1 MSRESK
7 ADKCAR
13 MAEIVKILIRTYPDA
28 KCALNYKTPLQL
40 LVATILSAQCT
51 DVRVNIVTKDLF
63 KKYKTAA
70 DFANSDEL
78 ELQQEIRSAGF
89 FRNKAKNIRAAAA
102 KIIADFDGKVPPAM
116 EDMLTLAGV
125 ARKTAN
131 VVLGDAFGMN
141 EGIAIDTHV
150 TRLSNRLKLTA
161 HKTNA
166 GDKIEKDLMA
176 LVPVKQ
182 RSLLSHLLIWH
193 GRQICSARK
202 PDCENCPINKLCPS
216 AFKV

>member
-1 MSRESK
+1 
-7 ADKCAR
+7 
-13 MAEIVKILIRTYPDA
+13 MAKIVKTLKRTYPGA
-28 KCALNYKTPLQL
+28 QCALNYKTPLQL

-116 EDMLTLAGV
+116 EDMLTLVGV

>member
-1 MSRESK
+1 MPRESK
-7 ADKCAR
+7 ADKKAR
-13 MAEIVKILIRTYPDA
+13 TAEIVKILKKTYPQA

-40 LVATILSAQCT
+40 LVSTILSAQCT
-51 DVRVNIVTKDLF
+51 DVRVNIVTAELF

-70 DFANSDEL
+70 DFARADQGEL
-78 ELQQEIRSAGF
+78 EQDIRSTGF
-89 FRNKAKNIRAAAA
+89 FRNKTKNIRAAAA
-102 KIIADFDGKVPPAM
+102 KIISDFDGKVPDTMA
-116 EDMLTLAGV
+116 EMLTLAGV

-131 VVLGDAFGMN
+131 VVLGDAFGKD

-150 TRLSNRLKLTA
+150 TRLSNRLKLTT

-166 GDKIEKDLMA
+166 GDMIEKDLMA

-193 GRQICSARK
+193 GRQICTARK
-202 PDCENCPINKLCPS
+202 PDCENCPVNKLCPS

>member
-1 MSRESK
+1 MPRESK

-13 MAEIVKILIRTYPDA
+13 LVEIVKILKKTYPDA

-78 ELQQEIRSAGF
+78 ELQQDIRSAGF

-116 EDMLTLAGV
+116 EDMLTLVGV